1 MSKGNATTLDWS
13 WKAKDSYSTFYA
25 VIAALCSVV
34 TLILIVANKIK
45 TTTKVK
51 KFALTVLASALLLH
65 TFYYLMAY
73 HVLGDGRG
81 NQALYRCFVLTG
93 KLQLKLGHINM
104 LLVSLMNTE
113 VLGA

>member
-25 VIAALCSVV
+25 VIAALCPAV

-45 TTTKVK
+45 TTIKVK
-51 KFALTVLASALLLH
+51 KYGLTVLASALLMH

-73 HVLGDGRG
+73 RDLDDGRG
-81 NQALYRCFVLTG
+81 NEILYRIYVLTG